1 MAIDDNLKSDIV
13 TGCLGNLVKSKG
25 WTQVEKHPSFFLTK
39 LRSEIW
45 NHVHD
50 GHFNLR
56 GTNDMASGLC
66 SWHDSANH
74 SVHSEAA
81 TAFLQVIYRPKGPL
95 GLRQNDVASGSAM
108 HAHGAATW
116 WRAAPPWGH
125 ADAHTSWDA
134 HAIAGHAQPGDD
146 GASRAGALWHAH
158 AAAHDHGTTM
168 WGDPTSTSAHDA
180 YDAYHGCV
188 YAKTSHGLSD
198 PTPHSQVPCDRRW
211 SRHLSSP
218 STPPCR
224 RGHLGPACH
233 NSWHSCKQLGK
244 RGRGKHHLLQRFME
258 IRNHSSS
265 CWLRSWLL
273 MFRTGMSESWMPQAV
288 VTEINIQPV
297 IIRTWNGYMKYWND
311 AMLVHA
317 ELRECTSMP
326 TR

>member
-1 MAIDDNLKSDIV
+1 M
-13 TGCLGNLVKSKG
+13 
-25 WTQVEKHPSFFLTK
+25 
-39 LRSEIW
+39 
-45 NHVHD
+45 HD

-81 TAFLQVIYRPKGPL
+81 TPFLQVIYRPKGPL

-198 PTPHSQVPCDRRW
+198 PTPTARYHATADDPGTSAALQPLPAAAATW
-211 SRHLSSP
+211 AQLATTAGTAASSWARGAEA
-218 STPPCR
+218 STT
-224 RGHLGPACH
+224 
-233 NSWHSCKQLGK
+233 
-244 RGRGKHHLLQRFME
+244 
-258 IRNHSSS
+258 SSS
-265 CWLRSWLL
+265 VSW
-273 MFRTGMSESWMPQAV
+273 R
-288 VTEINIQPV
+288 
-297 IIRTWNGYMKYWND
+297 
-311 AMLVHA
+311 
-317 ELRECTSMP
+317 
-326 TR
+326 